1 MKQKKNSNT
10 LVYYKVIYSCE
21 YSIKLIL
28 KCYVKNCLS
37 SHLFIFH
44 ETQIKFLFSNL
55 ILFYKVTLK

>member
-28 KCYVKNCLS
+28 KCYVKNCLP
-37 SHLFIFH
+37 IFLYSMKH
-44 ETQIKFLFSNL
+44 KLSFFLA
-55 ILFYKVTLK
+55 I